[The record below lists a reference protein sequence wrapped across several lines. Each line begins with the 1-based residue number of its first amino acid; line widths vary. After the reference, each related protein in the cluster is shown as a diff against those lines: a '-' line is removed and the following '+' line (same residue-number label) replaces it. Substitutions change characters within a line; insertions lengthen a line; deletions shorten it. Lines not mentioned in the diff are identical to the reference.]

1 MRYRVG
7 WFIPQQIMA
16 LTHFVSEVT
25 QDDFSGIVDA
35 TNICLQDA
43 SQPFNMIIDNR
54 IIKNEQVVAL
64 EVILQSMPQL
74 QNLPL
79 RQVIMILPCAI
90 GYKAATME
98 VQRMGDIQLRCVDGL
113 TAAFATL
120 RATDASLKWG
130 LQISDFFVEDIT

>member
-1 MRYRVG
+1 MRYKVG
-7 WFIPQQIMA
+7 WFIPQQIIA

-25 QDDFSGIVDA
+25 QDDFNGIVDA
-35 TNICLQDA
+35 SNACLLEA

-54 IIKNEQVVAL
+54 IIKNEQVVSL

-79 RQVIMILPCAI
+79 RQVIMILPRAI
-90 GYKAATME
+90 GHKAAVME
-98 VQRMGDIQLRCVDGL
+98 VQRMGDVQLRFVDGL

-120 RATDASLKWG
+120 RATDASLNWD
-130 LQISDFFVEDIT
+130 LQISGFFVEDIT